1 MAKITPTLDDA
12 AIADCDMVVEAVV
25 ELESVKK
32 QVLPSVEAQLAST
45 AIIASNTSTISIN
58 RLAESLERPEN
69 FCGMHFFNPVHAMKL
84 VEVIRGEKT
93 SDKTIAAVCNYALGL
108 GKKPIVV
115 NDCPG
120 FLVNRVLFAMT
131 FGLEILLKEGAD
143 FQQVDKVMEAWGLP
157 MGPAYLMDVIGALL
171 ETRGSLE
178 DQPRLPRR

>member
-1 MAKITPTLDDA
+1 ML
-12 AIADCDMVVEAVV
+12 VEAVV

-32 QVLPSVEAQLAST
+32 QVLPAIESQVSASAT
-45 AIIASNTSTISIN
+45 ITSNTSTISIN

-84 VEVIRGEKT
+84 VEIIRGEKT

-131 FGLEILLKEGAD
+131 FGLEILLAEGAD
-143 FQQVDKVMEAWGLP
+143 FQQVDKVMEAWGIRMAP
-157 MGPAYLMDVIGALL
+157 PN
-171 ETRGSLE
+171 
-178 DQPRLPRR
+178 